1 PLRERPEDIPV
12 ILADLLETEHYLKL
26 EFEETAMDELIRRL
40 QQSSLSGNVRDV
52 QRILDHL
59 VLQSQMPQSHALTQ
73 KEISNYFAENREPTQ
88 DEFFVDTVQE
98 LLQQWPQTS
107 FAKRGEKWRDA
118 LLDVALKE
126 LAERPEYK
134 KKSGELNIHK
144 LATILGVDHK
154 TIKSRYPIS

>member
-1 PLRERPEDIPV
+1 
-12 ILADLLETEHYLKL
+12 
-26 EFEETAMDELIRRL
+26 
-40 QQSSLSGNVRDV
+40 
-52 QRILDHL
+52 
-59 VLQSQMPQSHALTQ
+59 MPQSHALPQ

-126 LAERPEYK
+126 LAERPGIQK
-134 KKSGELNIHK
+134 KEW
-144 LATILGVDHK
+144 
-154 TIKSRYPIS
+154 